1 MLRPSAQA
9 RGGQCAL
16 EELRNYEGISDD
28 QGPVRLAEVTRS
40 VDEYPNSL
48 KEIQFSEGIY
58 MGTYI

>member
-16 EELRNYEGISDD
+16 EELRNYEGISDV

-40 VDEYPNSL
+40 VDEYPHGL
-48 KEIQFSEGIY
+48 KEIKITDGIY
-58 MGTYI
+58 MGTL